1 MKGVRDL
8 GFRSEMLRPSP
19 HPFLSSRP
27 GTPSYG
33 SSAIF
38 GVPYDRTSSWRRG
51 SALAPSRIRD
61 ASSSI
66 ESYSPD
72 LDKDLSEL
80 DLVDMGDLD
89 VSDLEPDEMIRRVE
103 WVAKEIFMAGAFPV
117 AIGGEHTITL
127 GLLKAAKL
135 FYPDLMVLHMDA
147 HADMRDQYEGSV
159 LNHTTVIR
167 RVIEELGDRRT
178 IHIGIRSGTREEFK
192 LFEEKKIPI
201 FRSPDSERILP
212 LLGNAPIYITLDI
225 DILDPSEAP
234 GTGNPEPGGIGF
246 SELIAFLYKLSGMKI
261 IGADVVEV
269 SPPYDVGDITSIC
282 AAKILREIL
291 LIVRDL

>member
-1 MKGVRDL
+1 MRDL

-27 GTPSYG
+27 GVPSFG

-51 SALAPSRIRD
+51 SALAPSRIR
-61 ASSSI
+61 AVSSSI

-72 LDKDLSEL
+72 LDRDLSEL
-80 DLVDMGDLD
+80 DLVDMGDLN
-89 VSDLEPDEMIRRVE
+89 VSDLEPDEMVRMVE
-103 WVAKEIFMAGAFPV
+103 GVAKEIFMAGAFPI

-135 FYPDLMVLHMDA
+135 FHPDLMVLHMDA

-159 LNHTTVIR
+159 LNHATVIR
-167 RVIEELGDRRT
+167 RALEELGDRKT
-178 IHIGIRSGTREEFK
+178 IHIGIRSGTREEFE
-192 LFEEKKIPI
+192 LFREKRIPI
-201 FRSPDSERILP
+201 FRSPDPERILP

-225 DILDPSEAP
+225 DVLDPSEAP
-234 GTGNPEPGGIGF
+234 GTGNPEPGGIRF
-246 SELIAFLYKLSGMKI
+246 PELIAFLYRISGMKI

-269 SPPYDVGDITSIC
+269 SPPYDAGDITSIC